1 MRGKYDKALSD
12 YNNAVDLGTDN
23 KVKLSFTYNDRGDVY
38 ELIGLYDQAMS
49 DYHKA
54 IELNP
59 DSYVTMYK
67 MAGLFSLMNDAEP
80 ACKWLGKSIQNGF
93 SIGRQVMIR
102 EKKFDNIRSSSCF
115 KEIMAGK

>member
-1 MRGKYDKALSD
+1 
-12 YNNAVDLGTDN
+12 NNAVDLGTDN
-23 KVKLSFTYNDRGDVY
+23 KVKLSFTYNDRGNVY

-80 ACKWLGKSIQNGF
+80 ACKWLRKSIKNGF
-93 SIGRQVMIR
+93 SIGKQVVKR
-102 EKKFDNIRSSSCF
+102 EKKFNNIRNSSCF
-115 KEIMAGK
+115 REVMAGK